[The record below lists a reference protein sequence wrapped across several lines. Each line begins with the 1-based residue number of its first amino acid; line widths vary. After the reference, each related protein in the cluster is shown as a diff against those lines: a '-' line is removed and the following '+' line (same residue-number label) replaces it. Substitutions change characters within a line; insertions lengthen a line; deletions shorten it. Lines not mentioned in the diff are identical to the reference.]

1 MTVRT
6 RVMMA
11 TVVVLVVG
19 GLATLLP
26 LVAGSPEPREVL
38 VVARQMAFYVDD
50 GVTANPTIYAAPGER
65 IRITLVGQDPGF
77 DHDFAVPA
85 WRVNSAVL
93 HGVGRNSTVLQV
105 PDKPGVTTYVC
116 SRHASMMKGII
127 EVTDPSTSRVPEK

>member
-26 LVAGSPEPREVL
+26 LVAGSPEPREIV
-38 VVARQMAFYVDD
+38 VVARRMAFYVGD
-50 GVTANPTIYAAPGER
+50 GVTANPTIHAAPGER
-65 IRITLVGQDPGF
+65 IRVTLVSQDPGF
-77 DHDFAVPA
+77 DHNFAVPA

-93 HGVGRNSTVLQV
+93 HGEGRNSTVIQV
-105 PDKPGVTTYVC
+105 PDKPGDTTYVC
-116 SRHASMMKGII
+116 SKHASMMKGII
-127 EVTDPSTSRVPEK
+127 EVSDPSTARVPEK